1 MSSVIMQLSKLKAGN
16 EDIRSEGIFV
26 PDQPLLSVIIP
37 AYNRA
42 DFLRDA
48 LESVINQTY
57 FEKSPSQAWELIVVD
72 DGSTDSTQ
80 EVIRAFGDRI
90 RYLYLPHSG
99 VSTARNLGLS
109 RAAGEFIAYLD
120 SDDLWKPDKIET
132 QIKYMLSHSAAV
144 VCCTEEI
151 WIRNSKFVNPRK
163 KHRKFSGMIF
173 DKVLP
178 LCLLSLSSALFRRC
192 LFQEVGWFDESLPA
206 CEDYDLGIRIAA
218 RYPMTFL
225 GQPLI
230 VKRGGHPD
238 QLSKQY
244 WGMDRF
250 RVQALEKAL
259 FSGLNG
265 EQKRL
270 VKNQL
275 RKKYRIL
282 INGAVKRGKYRRANA
297 YRRRMQHFA
306 D

>member
-1 MSSVIMQLSKLKAGN
+1 MQLSKLKAGN

>member
-270 VKNQL
+270 VKKQL